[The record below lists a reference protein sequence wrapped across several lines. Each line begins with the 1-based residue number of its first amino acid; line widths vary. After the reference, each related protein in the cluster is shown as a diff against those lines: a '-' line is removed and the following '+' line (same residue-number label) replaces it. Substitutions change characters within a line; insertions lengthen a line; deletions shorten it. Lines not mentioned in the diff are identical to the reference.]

1 MNRLRWPHI
10 AAVTAGAAILGVAV
24 SVERAAPVAL
34 LIAAASA
41 LVFAHGQRRLV
52 FVTWLGLGAFVQDS
66 ARHSAVGLLLNTAL
80 WIAPAVALALWSVR
94 PLRVRQLRVWDIG
107 PPLFL
112 ALCAFGLAGSE
123 FIDVSQRASYAMMLG
138 LNYGIAVCAYFIG
151 RSRLDGVLDRDTII
165 ILIAMVGAA
174 AAALSCVEWATGL
187 HLWGSDAWQ
196 TISLARATSP
206 FSNPAVLGSV
216 LGAGASAALIIA
228 ADSDRRALTR
238 FVASSALVVSALA
251 VFVTYTRSA
260 IAGWLVAVL
269 AILWIRYRTRA
280 VAWVLAFA
288 VLAVV
293 PFAWFDVV
301 VPAAVQGRFF
311 DETNTA
317 ARVLISNWSIRLAA
331 MRPVFGWGYGAFDL
345 AKSSQSFA
353 SGQLPFYYAAA
364 NTSHNTLLTILVEEG
379 FVGLIAFAAAPVVAL
394 WRSMSRLTR
403 DFDPEQAMATGI
415 LLSWLVNAVSID
427 MRFFSYATTLA
438 FLASGLVLS
447 RCELSDGDPR

>member
-1 MNRLRWPHI
+1 MNRLPWLRVAAI
-10 AAVTAGAAILGVAV
+10 AAGAVLLGIAV
-24 SVERAAPVAL
+24 SVERAAPAAL

-41 LVFAHGQRRLV
+41 LVFARGQRRLV
-52 FVTWLGLGAFVQDS
+52 FVAWLGAGALVQDS
-66 ARHSAVGLLLNTAL
+66 ARHNAVGLLLNTAL
-80 WIAPAVALALWSVR
+80 WIVPAVALALWSIR
-94 PLRVRQLRVWDIG
+94 PLRVRQLRAWDVG
-107 PPLFL
+107 PLLFL
-112 ALCAFGLAGSE
+112 ALCAFGLLGSE
-123 FIDVSQRASYAMMLG
+123 FIGVAQRASLAMMLG
-138 LNYGIAVCAYFIG
+138 LNYGVAVCAYFIG
-151 RSRLDGVLDRDTII
+151 RSRLDGALDSDTVIT
-165 ILIAMVGAA
+165 LIAMVGAVA
-174 AAALSCVEWATGL
+174 AVLSCVEWATGL
-187 HLWGSDAWQ
+187 HLWGANEWR
-196 TISLARATSP
+196 TVSLARATSP
-206 FSNPAVLGSV
+206 FANPAVLGSV

-228 ADSDRRALTR
+228 SDSDRRALAR
-238 FVASSALVVSALA
+238 FVASTALVVSGLA

-269 AILWIRYRTRA
+269 AILWIRHRA
-280 VAWVLAFA
+280 RAIAWVLAFV

-311 DETNTA
+311 DETNAA

-345 AKSSQSFA
+345 AKNSQSFA

-379 FVGLIAFAAAPVVAL
+379 FVGLVAFVAAPAVAL
-394 WRSMSRLTR
+394 WRSMSRLAR
-403 DFDPEQAMATGI
+403 SFDSEQAMATGI

-447 RCELSDGDPR
+447 RCETKEGDPR